1 MNTIRILSLALLA
14 GVGVGGA
21 VWYIWGVIENIG
33 VARKLRAAHADAD
46 AASAEAGE
54 AKKDDADSLGL

>member
-1 MNTIRILSLALLA
+1 MNTLRILSLALLA

-21 VWYIWGVIENIG
+21 VWYVWGVIENVG
-33 VARKLRAAHADAD
+33 VARKLRAAHADAE
-46 AASAEAGE
+46 AAAAGD